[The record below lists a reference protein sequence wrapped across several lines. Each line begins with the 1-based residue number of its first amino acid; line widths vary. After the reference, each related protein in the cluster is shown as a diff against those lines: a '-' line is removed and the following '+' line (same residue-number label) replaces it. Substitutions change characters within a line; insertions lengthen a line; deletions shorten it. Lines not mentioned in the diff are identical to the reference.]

1 MAMLPETRDALARYD
16 EWLARTMKD
25 PQAIS
30 QQTKRLKRGAKDVG
44 RRLRNMVLGLFA
56 VIIGAI
62 LYGTFVSPLGFA
74 GIVAT
79 AMVAMCVMILMGSLS
94 ARRRPPP
101 PLEKLPE
108 APLAALP
115 SQVETW
121 LEAQRPALPAPAAR
135 EVDLIMAQL
144 DRLAPELSRLDPATA
159 EADDARRLLSDHLP
173 RLVKS
178 YAEVPA
184 THRASPEA
192 QAHFR
197 DGLKVVG
204 GEINR
209 LTTDLARERLKA
221 LETEGRFLESRYG
234 AGGKKD

>member
-16 EWLARTMKD
+16 AWLARTVKSPDHMAA
-25 PQAIS
+25 QAR
-30 QQTKRLKRGAKDVG
+30 RLERATRSVG
-44 RRLRNMVLGLFA
+44 RRLRNMIFGVFAVVLGAF
-56 VIIGAI
+56 
-62 LYGTFVSPLGFA
+62 LYGNLVAPLGFL
-74 GIVAT
+74 GLVLTLVA
-79 AMVAMCVMILMGSLS
+79 ALSVILLLS
-94 ARRRPPP
+94 SWPKDRAPA
-101 PLEKLPE
+101 LEKLPD

-115 SQVETW
+115 AKIETW

-135 EVDLIMAQL
+135 EVDLVMMQL
-144 DRLAPELSRLDPATA
+144 NRLAPELKQLDPATP

-184 THRASPEA
+184 THRGTAEA

-204 GEINR
+204 SELDR
-209 LTTDLARERLKA
+209 LTTDLARERLRA

-234 AGGKKD
+234 PAKKG